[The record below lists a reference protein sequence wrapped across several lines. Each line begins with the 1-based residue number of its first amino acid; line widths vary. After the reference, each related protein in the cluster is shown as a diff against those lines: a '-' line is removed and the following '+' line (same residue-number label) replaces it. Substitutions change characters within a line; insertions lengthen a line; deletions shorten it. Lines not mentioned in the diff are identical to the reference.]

1 VAVVDD
7 GDRVMEHRRGEV
19 GLTVLDRASR
29 PVTGRDVV
37 IEQRR
42 HAFGFGNIGFDFVAA
57 VGGAEPPGTAA
68 IEGFGGS
75 SRLALDQLSA
85 LWLNLFNTATLPFY
99 WGRYEPRRGATDAE
113 RLTRTARWLAGQGV
127 TVKGHPLV
135 WHTSQPTWLLDLP
148 ADEVETLLRQRTS
161 SLVAGFAGTIDVWDA
176 INESVI
182 LPVFANG
189 DNAITRLAAERGR
202 QYMIRL
208 AFEEARL
215 ANPSATLLINDF
227 DLGGAYEQV
236 LQEALG
242 AGVSIDA
249 IGLQTHMHQGY
260 RGEERILEAVDRFA
274 RFGLPIHL
282 TENTFV
288 SGDLMPPG
296 IEDLN
301 DYQIP
306 DWPTTPDGEAR
317 QAADIVAHYRSL
329 VGHPAVASITY
340 WGLTDEGSWLGAPT
354 GLIRKDGTR
363 KPAYDALE
371 GLIKNEWWMPP
382 TTRRAEADGR
392 LTVSGFLG
400 DYAVITDD
408 GEASFAVAPG
418 RTDLTVQLT

>member
-1 VAVVDD
+1 MFHD
-7 GDRVMEHRRGEV
+7 GGSVMEHRRGEV
-19 GLTVLDRASR
+19 VLTVLDRAGR
-29 PVTGRDVV
+29 PVAGRDVV

-42 HAFGFGNIGFDFVAA
+42 HAFGFGNIGFDFVSA
-57 VGGAEPPGTAA
+57 VGGAEPPGTADV
-68 IEGFGGS
+68 EGFGGGS
-75 SRLALDQLSA
+75 GLALDQLSA

-99 WGRYEPRRGATDAE
+99 WGRYEPRRGVTDAE
-113 RLTRTARWLAGQGV
+113 RLTRTARWLAERGV

-135 WHTSQPTWLLDLP
+135 WHTSQPAWLLDLP
-148 ADEVETLLRQRTS
+148 SDEVETLLRQRIRD
-161 SLVAGFAGTIDVWDA
+161 LVAGFAGTIDVWDA

-182 LPVFANG
+182 LPIFANG
-189 DNAITRLAAERGR
+189 DNAITRLAVERGR
-202 QYMIRL
+202 DYMIRL
-208 AFEEARL
+208 AFEEARQ

-227 DLGGAYEQV
+227 DLGDAYEQV
-236 LQEALG
+236 LSEALD

-282 TENTFV
+282 TENTLV
-288 SGDLMPPG
+288 SGDLMPPEV
-296 IEDLN
+296 EDLN

-317 QAADIVAHYRSL
+317 QADDIVAHYRSL

-354 GLIRKDGTR
+354 GLVRKDGTR

-371 GLIKNEWWMPP
+371 RLIKDEWWVPP
-382 TTRRAEADGR
+382 TTRRADAAGR
-392 LTVSGFLG
+392 LTVSGFVG
-400 DYAVITDD
+400 DYAVTTDD

-418 RTDLTVQLT
+418 RTALTVQLV